1 MIALRLNADTSDAQR
16 NIGAL
21 GNSIEDLQRKLKAA
35 QDAGNWGEAAKITQ
49 DIAFMQ
55 NPGFS
60 VVGGNNGGNGSNLQ
74 NTTQYNNAR
83 QLDIRLETI
92 TRVITTLTDQ
102 LKESTE
108 KGQSKES
115 FNLSAAL
122 NNAEQEK
129 RQLEA
134 EKKRLETADK
144 SDSSVM
150 DMIKKYGVSR
160 YLTQGLSYANQI
172 AGIGFNHRIA
182 MANGDY
188 LGADVAAVESG
199 AGIAQGIGG
208 SLLGAGLMLG
218 GTPVGWGLMAAGG
231 IAEIGGAIAK
241 YWAGDARADIAEGE
255 AYRKTLAGTNGLN
268 KLYTNG
274 GSVIDNSRKA
284 ASTLRVGTNLAV
296 DTGLSTEEFLQ
307 LATSY
312 SRFGSKSST
321 DAMKQAR
328 DIALWAQSTGTDA
341 GLITNFLGT
350 ARRYGDNSDVLGY
363 ASQARQAAGLTKAQN
378 TEFLQGLQTVI
389 EDGIANGYVK
399 SAEDV
404 SKTFVMF
411 SRLSN
416 NNPLWQG
423 EQGAKRLQQMNSG
436 IAGATA
442 LQSVSDVIVAGA
454 ARDVLSGKD
463 INARNKLLNGR
474 ASGTYI
480 DEMLLMEQGTNPE
493 MFGAIAKTVEG
504 LEGGN
509 YAAKVERYKDIF
521 KLNYAGAVDVAAM
534 ADKIGKDGYTEAQFA
549 KEVAAMQKDT
559 NYQSEETTWQ
569 NKINEIAT
577 NEALI
582 SQSKFWDNVSHLDTV
597 ISGYINKGK
606 TAATSG
612 TESSGTEWNILNIF
626 KPFFNKQNVNSAV
639 AKTTGLSEAEVNA
652 NIAAAAAAK
661 GYNYSAV
668 AAGNT
673 NLEMQPIAEELN
685 ATGARLNAKTP
696 EERISAMLTIL
707 GTQNVKSY
715 VEDGSYTQD
724 FYNKI
729 MFKNMGNDAK
739 DNAILEEMDRYG
751 ITSPKDIYKVIN
763 ALGTGSLG
771 GRGKNARANA
781 EYENNKASVQDFVE
795 AFRRMLEGLNFT
807 MSE

>member
-55 NPGFS
+55 NSGFS

-218 GTPVGWGLMAAGG
+218 ATPVGWGLMAAGG

-255 AYRKTLAGTNGLN
+255 AYRKTLAGTNALN
-268 KLYTNG
+268 KRFSDGGTWLEKSKKTDAIIRAATNG
-274 GSVIDNSRKA
+274 ANG
-284 ASTLRVGTNLAV
+284 
-296 DTGLSTEEFLQ
+296 TGLSTEEFLS
-307 LATSY
+307 LATRQSK
-312 SRFGSKSST
+312 FGGTQS
-321 DAMKQAR
+321 DAMAQAR
-328 DIALWAQSTGTDA
+328 DIAMWAQATGTDA
-341 GLITNFLGT
+341 GVIQNFLGT

-378 TEFLQGLQTVI
+378 EEFLQSLQSVI

-423 EQGAKRLQQMNSG
+423 EQGAKRLAQMNSG

-454 ARDVLSGKD
+454 ARDVLSVDGNREKYLG
-463 INARNKLLNGR
+463 NR

-480 DEMLLMEQGTNPE
+480 DEMLLMEQGNNPA
-493 MFGAIAKTVEG
+493 MFGAIAKSVKE

-509 YAAKVERYKDIF
+509 YAARVERFKDIF

-534 ADKIGKDGYTEAQFA
+534 ADKIGVGGYTEQDFA
-549 KEVAAMQKDT
+549 NEVAKMQKDR
-559 NYQSEETTWQ
+559 NYQSEETKWQ
-569 NKINEIAT
+569 DDINKIAMSEVLDSKSSFWANLGKLDNMAGNKKSSGGTANKVSEIA
-577 NEALI
+577 A
-582 SQSKFWDNVSHLDTV
+582 
-597 ISGYINKGK
+597 
-606 TAATSG
+606 
-612 TESSGTEWNILNIF
+612 
-626 KPFFNKQNVNSAV
+626 SA
-639 AKTTGLSEAEVNA
+639 GLS
-652 NIAAAAAAK
+652 
-661 GYNYSAV
+661 
-668 AAGNT
+668 
-673 NLEMQPIAEELN
+673 
-685 ATGARLNAKTP
+685 P
-696 EERISAMLTIL
+696 EEETKL
-707 GTQNVKSY
+707 QNDPLAKPQKIVKPKP
-715 VEDGSYTQD
+715 
-724 FYNKI
+724 NK
-729 MFKNMGNDAK
+729 
-739 DNAILEEMDRYG
+739 
-751 ITSPKDIYKVIN
+751 P
-763 ALGTGSLG
+763 
-771 GRGKNARANA
+771 GKPVVS
-781 EYENNKASVQDFVE
+781 NK
-795 AFRRMLEGLNFT
+795 R
-807 MSE
+807 

>member
-1 MIALRLNADTSDAQR
+1 MVALRLNADTSDAQR

-21 GNSIEDLQRKLKAA
+21 GNSIEELQRKLKAA

-218 GTPVGWGLMAAGG
+218 ATPVGWGLMAAGG

-255 AYRKTLAGTNGLN
+255 AYRKTLAGTNALN
-268 KLYTNG
+268 KRFSDGGTWLENSNKTDAILRAATNG
-274 GSVIDNSRKA
+274 ANG
-284 ASTLRVGTNLAV
+284 
-296 DTGLSTEEFLQ
+296 TGLSTEEFLS
-307 LATSY
+307 LATRQSK
-312 SRFGSKSST
+312 FGGTQS
-321 DAMKQAR
+321 DAMAQAR
-328 DIALWAQSTGTDA
+328 DIAMWAQATGTDA
-341 GLITNFLGT
+341 GVIQNFLGT

-378 TEFLQGLQTVI
+378 EEFLQSLQSVI

-423 EQGAKRLQQMNSG
+423 EQGAKRLAQMNSG

-454 ARDVLSGKD
+454 ARDVLSVAGNREKYLG
-463 INARNKLLNGR
+463 NR

-480 DEMLLMEQGTNPE
+480 DEMLLMEQGNNPA
-493 MFGAIAKTVEG
+493 MFGAIAKSVKE

-509 YAAKVERYKDIF
+509 YAARVERFKDIF

-534 ADKIGKDGYTEAQFA
+534 ADKIGVGGYTEQDFA
-549 KEVAAMQKDT
+549 NEVAKMQKDR
-559 NYQSEETTWQ
+559 NYQSEETKWQ
-569 NKINEIAT
+569 DDINDIAT
-577 NEALI
+577 NTALMAK
-582 SQSKFWDNVSHLDTV
+582 SSFWQNLGKMDN
-597 ISGYINKGK
+597 IAGNKGTGGG
-606 TAATSG
+606 TASKVAEIA
-612 TESSGTEWNILNIF
+612 ES
-626 KPFFNKQNVNSAV
+626 V
-639 AKTTGLSEAEVNA
+639 GLSDEETAEVQLALAGA
-652 NIAAAAAAK
+652 N
-661 GYNYSAV
+661 N
-668 AAGNT
+668 
-673 NLEMQPIAEELN
+673 NLGL
-685 ATGARLNAKTP
+685 
-696 EERISAMLTIL
+696 
-707 GTQNVKSY
+707 
-715 VEDGSYTQD
+715 
-724 FYNKI
+724 
-729 MFKNMGNDAK
+729 
-739 DNAILEEMDRYG
+739 DNAIANGDGELAGSITTGIVGATLSDMGEYGKAAMALWQDIPEYDQWFTDQFGDNPEMRQLMLSRIGEYG
-751 ITSPKDIYKVIN
+751 
-763 ALGTGSLG
+763 AH
-771 GRGKNARANA
+771 GKFTNDNDVSKFDVTEAANA
-781 EYENNKASVQDFVE
+781 IFNPKKGWFGRESKEQKEIASLKE
-795 AFRRMLEGLNFT
+795 AYKSGNADEFERILDSVLTRVLGKIVIQT
-807 MSE
+807 Q

>member
-218 GTPVGWGLMAAGG
+218 ATPVGWGLMAAGG

-241 YWAGDARADIAEGE
+241 YWAGDARADVAEGE
-255 AYRKTLAGTNGLN
+255 AYRKTLAGTNALN
-268 KLYTNG
+268 KRFSDGGTWLENSNKTDAILRAATNG
-274 GSVIDNSRKA
+274 ANG
-284 ASTLRVGTNLAV
+284 
-296 DTGLSTEEFLQ
+296 TGLSTEEFLS
-307 LATSY
+307 LATRQSK
-312 SRFGSKSST
+312 FGGTQS
-321 DAMKQAR
+321 DAMAQAR
-328 DIALWAQSTGTDA
+328 DIAMWAQATGTDA
-341 GLITNFLGT
+341 GVIQNFLGT

-378 TEFLQGLQTVI
+378 EEFLQSLQSVI

-423 EQGAKRLQQMNSG
+423 EQGAKRLAQMNSG
-436 IAGATA
+436 IASATA

-454 ARDVLSGKD
+454 ARDVLSVAGNREKYLG
-463 INARNKLLNGR
+463 NR

-480 DEMLLMEQGTNPE
+480 DEMLLMEQGNNPA
-493 MFGAIAKTVEG
+493 MFGAIAKSVKE

-509 YAAKVERYKDIF
+509 YAARVERFKDIF

-534 ADKIGKDGYTEAQFA
+534 ADKIGVGGYTEQDFA
-549 KEVAAMQKDT
+549 NEVAKMQKDR
-559 NYQSEETTWQ
+559 NYQSEETKWQDDINHIAADTALMAKSNFWQ
-569 NKINEIAT
+569 NMGKLGGIAKNNEKKSSGNGTDLVEKAS
-577 NEALI
+577 ELGDYGGSVRALI
-582 SQSKFWDNVSHLDTV
+582 ADEAG
-597 ISGYINKGK
+597 ISFANRAGFRINDDSVF
-606 TAATSG
+606 AR
-612 TESSGTEWNILNIF
+612 LY
-626 KPFFNKQNVNSAV
+626 
-639 AKTTGLSEAEVNA
+639 SE
-652 NIAAAAAAK
+652 
-661 GYNYSAV
+661 G
-668 AAGNT
+668 AGNDELD
-673 NLEMQPIAEELN
+673 NLAMEEIGKYAALGYKKGDFLGIGGHKADGIVDEVELDKAIKKMQKDKDI
-685 ATGARLNAKTP
+685 K
-696 EERISAMLTIL
+696 SAYESGNTDSYLAALRTMLRDLFGDIT
-707 GTQNVKSY
+707 
-715 VEDGSYTQD
+715 
-724 FYNKI
+724 
-729 MFKNMGNDAK
+729 
-739 DNAILEEMDRYG
+739 
-751 ITSPKDIYKVIN
+751 ITSD
-763 ALGTGSLG
+763 
-771 GRGKNARANA
+771 
-781 EYENNKASVQDFVE
+781 
-795 AFRRMLEGLNFT
+795 
-807 MSE
+807 

>member
-1 MIALRLNADTSDAQR
+1 MVALRLNADTSDAQR

-21 GNSIEDLQRKLKAA
+21 GNSIEELQRKLKAA

-218 GTPVGWGLMAAGG
+218 ATPVGWGLMAAGG

-255 AYRKTLAGTNGLN
+255 AYRKTLAGTNALN
-268 KLYTNG
+268 KRFSDGGTWLENSNKTDAILRAATNG
-274 GSVIDNSRKA
+274 ANG
-284 ASTLRVGTNLAV
+284 
-296 DTGLSTEEFLQ
+296 TGLSTEEFLS
-307 LATSY
+307 LATRQSK
-312 SRFGSKSST
+312 FGGTQS
-321 DAMKQAR
+321 DAMAQAR
-328 DIALWAQSTGTDA
+328 DIAMWAQATGTDA
-341 GLITNFLGT
+341 GVIQNFLGT

-378 TEFLQGLQTVI
+378 EEFLQSLQSVI

-423 EQGAKRLQQMNSG
+423 EQGAKRLAQMNSG

-454 ARDVLSGKD
+454 ARDVLSVAGNREKYLG
-463 INARNKLLNGR
+463 NR

-480 DEMLLMEQGTNPE
+480 DEMLLMEQGNNPA
-493 MFGAIAKTVEG
+493 MFGAIAKSVKE

-509 YAAKVERYKDIF
+509 YAARVERFKDIF

-534 ADKIGKDGYTEAQFA
+534 ADKIGVGGYTEQDFA
-549 KEVAAMQKDT
+549 NEVAKMQKDR
-559 NYQSEETTWQ
+559 NYQSEETKWQ
-569 NKINEIAT
+569 DDINDIAT
-577 NEALI
+577 NTALMAK
-582 SQSKFWDNVSHLDTV
+582 SSFWQNLGKMDN
-597 ISGYINKGK
+597 IAGNKGTGGG
-606 TAATSG
+606 TASKVAEIA
-612 TESSGTEWNILNIF
+612 ES
-626 KPFFNKQNVNSAV
+626 V
-639 AKTTGLSEAEVNA
+639 GLSDEETAEVQLALAGA
-652 NIAAAAAAK
+652 N
-661 GYNYSAV
+661 N
-668 AAGNT
+668 
-673 NLEMQPIAEELN
+673 NLGL
-685 ATGARLNAKTP
+685 
-696 EERISAMLTIL
+696 
-707 GTQNVKSY
+707 
-715 VEDGSYTQD
+715 
-724 FYNKI
+724 
-729 MFKNMGNDAK
+729 
-739 DNAILEEMDRYG
+739 DNAIANGDGELAGSITTGIVGATLSDMGEYGKAAMALWQDIPEYDQWFTEQFGDNPEMRQLMLSRIGEYG
-751 ITSPKDIYKVIN
+751 
-763 ALGTGSLG
+763 AH
-771 GRGKNARANA
+771 GKFTNDNDVSKFDVTEAANA
-781 EYENNKASVQDFVE
+781 IFNPKKGWFGRESKEQKEIASLKE
-795 AFRRMLEGLNFT
+795 AYKSGNADEFERILDSVLTRVLGKIVIQT
-807 MSE
+807 Q

>member
-102 LKESTE
+102 LKKSTE

-218 GTPVGWGLMAAGG
+218 ATPVGWGLMAAGG

-255 AYRKTLAGTNGLN
+255 AYRKTLAGTNALN
-268 KLYTNG
+268 KRFSDGGTWLENSNKTDAILRAATNG
-274 GSVIDNSRKA
+274 ANG
-284 ASTLRVGTNLAV
+284 
-296 DTGLSTEEFLQ
+296 TGLSTEEFLS
-307 LATSY
+307 LATRQSK
-312 SRFGSKSST
+312 FGGTQS
-321 DAMKQAR
+321 DAMAQAR
-328 DIALWAQSTGTDA
+328 DIAMWAQATGTDA
-341 GLITNFLGT
+341 GVIQNFLGT

-378 TEFLQGLQTVI
+378 EEFLQSLQSVI

-423 EQGAKRLQQMNSG
+423 EQGAKRLAQMNSG
-436 IAGATA
+436 IASATA

-454 ARDVLSGKD
+454 ARDVLSVAGNREKYLG
-463 INARNKLLNGR
+463 NR

-480 DEMLLMEQGTNPE
+480 DEMLLMEQGNNPA
-493 MFGAIAKTVEG
+493 MFGAIAKSVKE

-509 YAAKVERYKDIF
+509 YAARVERFKDIF

-534 ADKIGKDGYTEAQFA
+534 ADKIGVGGYTEQDFA
-549 KEVAAMQKDT
+549 NEVAKMQKDR
-559 NYQSEETTWQ
+559 NYQSEETKWQDDINHIAADTALMAKSNFWQ
-569 NKINEIAT
+569 NMGKLGGIAENNEKKSSGNGTDLVEKAS
-577 NEALI
+577 ELGDYGGSVRALI
-582 SQSKFWDNVSHLDTV
+582 ADEAG
-597 ISGYINKGK
+597 ISFANRAGFRINDDSVF
-606 TAATSG
+606 AR
-612 TESSGTEWNILNIF
+612 LY
-626 KPFFNKQNVNSAV
+626 
-639 AKTTGLSEAEVNA
+639 SE
-652 NIAAAAAAK
+652 
-661 GYNYSAV
+661 G
-668 AAGNT
+668 AGNDELD
-673 NLEMQPIAEELN
+673 NLAMEEIGKYAALGYKKGDFLGIGGHKADGIVDEVELDKAIKKMQKDKDI
-685 ATGARLNAKTP
+685 K
-696 EERISAMLTIL
+696 SAYESGNTDSYLAALRTMLRDLFGDIT
-707 GTQNVKSY
+707 
-715 VEDGSYTQD
+715 
-724 FYNKI
+724 
-729 MFKNMGNDAK
+729 
-739 DNAILEEMDRYG
+739 
-751 ITSPKDIYKVIN
+751 ITSD
-763 ALGTGSLG
+763 
-771 GRGKNARANA
+771 
-781 EYENNKASVQDFVE
+781 
-795 AFRRMLEGLNFT
+795 
-807 MSE
+807 

>member
-21 GNSIEDLQRKLKAA
+21 GNSIEELQRKLKAA

-218 GTPVGWGLMAAGG
+218 ATPVGWGLMAAGG

-255 AYRKTLAGTNGLN
+255 AYRKTLAGTNALN
-268 KLYTNG
+268 KRFSDGGTWLENSNKTDAILRAATNG
-274 GSVIDNSRKA
+274 ANG
-284 ASTLRVGTNLAV
+284 
-296 DTGLSTEEFLQ
+296 TGLSTEEFLS
-307 LATSY
+307 LATRQSK
-312 SRFGSKSST
+312 FGGTQS
-321 DAMKQAR
+321 DAMAQAR
-328 DIALWAQSTGTDA
+328 DIAMWAQATGTDA
-341 GLITNFLGT
+341 GVIQNFLGT

-378 TEFLQGLQTVI
+378 EEFLQSLQSVI

-423 EQGAKRLQQMNSG
+423 EQGAKRLAQMNAG
-436 IAGATA
+436 ISGATA

-454 ARDVLSGKD
+454 ARDVLSVAGNREKYLG
-463 INARNKLLNGR
+463 NR

-480 DEMLLMEQGTNPE
+480 DEMLLMEQGNNPA
-493 MFGAIAKTVEG
+493 MFGAIAKSVKE

-509 YAAKVERYKDIF
+509 YAARVERFKDIF

-534 ADKIGKDGYTEAQFA
+534 ADKIGVGGYTEQDFA
-549 KEVAAMQKDT
+549 NEVAKMQKDR
-559 NYQSEETTWQ
+559 NYQSEETKWQ
-569 NKINEIAT
+569 DDINDIAT
-577 NEALI
+577 NTALMAK
-582 SQSKFWDNVSHLDTV
+582 SSFWQNLGKMDN
-597 ISGYINKGK
+597 IAGNKGTGGG
-606 TAATSG
+606 TASKVAEIA
-612 TESSGTEWNILNIF
+612 ES
-626 KPFFNKQNVNSAV
+626 V
-639 AKTTGLSEAEVNA
+639 GLSDEETAEVQLALAGA
-652 NIAAAAAAK
+652 N
-661 GYNYSAV
+661 N
-668 AAGNT
+668 
-673 NLEMQPIAEELN
+673 NLGL
-685 ATGARLNAKTP
+685 
-696 EERISAMLTIL
+696 
-707 GTQNVKSY
+707 
-715 VEDGSYTQD
+715 
-724 FYNKI
+724 
-729 MFKNMGNDAK
+729 
-739 DNAILEEMDRYG
+739 DNAIANGDGELAGSITTGIVGATLSDMGEYGKAAMALWQDIPEYDQWFTEQFGDNPEMRQLMLSRIGEYG
-751 ITSPKDIYKVIN
+751 
-763 ALGTGSLG
+763 AH
-771 GRGKNARANA
+771 GKFTNDNDVSKFDVTEAANA
-781 EYENNKASVQDFVE
+781 IFNPKKGWFGRESKEQKEIASLKE
-795 AFRRMLEGLNFT
+795 AYKSGNADEFERVLDSVLTRVLGKIVIQT
-807 MSE
+807 Q

>member
-1 MIALRLNADTSDAQR
+1 MAGVTSQIRMSLDSSGIVSGANTASRALDELRQ
-16 NIGAL
+16 
-21 GNSIEDLQRKLKAA
+21 KLEAA
-35 QDAGNWGEAAKITQ
+35 QSKGDWSEAAKITQ
-49 DIAFMQ
+49 EIAHMQ

-60 VVGGNNGGNGSNLQ
+60 VVGSGNGGNGSNLQ

-92 TRVITTLTDQ
+92 TRVISTLTDQ

-108 KGQSKES
+108 KGQSRES
-115 FNLSAAL
+115 FNISAAL

-160 YLTQGLSYANQI
+160 YLTQGLNYANQI

-218 GTPVGWGLMAAGG
+218 ATPVGWGLMALGG

-241 YWAGDARADIAEGE
+241 YWAGDERADIAEGE

-274 GSVIDNSRKA
+274 GSVSDNSRKA
-284 ASTLRVGTNLAV
+284 ASTLREGTNLAV
-296 DTGLSTEEFLQ
+296 DTGLSTDEFLQ

-389 EDGIANGYVK
+389 EDGISNGYIK
-399 SAEDV
+399 STEDV

-423 EQGAKRLQQMNSG
+423 EQGAKRLAQMNSG
-436 IAGATA
+436 ISSATA

-454 ARDVLSGKD
+454 ARDVLSVAGNREKYLG
-463 INARNKLLNGR
+463 NR

-493 MFGAIAKTVEG
+493 MFGAIAASVEG
-504 LEGGN
+504 MEGNN

-534 ADKIGKDGYTEAQFA
+534 ADKIGKNGYTEAQFA
-549 KEVAAMQKDT
+549 KEVAAKQKDT
-559 NYQSEETTWQ
+559 KYQSEETTWQ

-582 SQSKFWDNVSHLDTV
+582 SQSKFWQNVQHLDSV
-597 ISGYINKGK
+597 ISGYINKDKKITTTEENVANEISKK
-606 TAATSG
+606 TGQST
-612 TESSGTEWNILNIF
+612 
-626 KPFFNKQNVNSAV
+626 
-639 AKTTGLSEAEVNA
+639 AEINA
-652 NIAAAAAAK
+652 NIQTAAAKK
-661 GYNYSAV
+661 GYNYSEV
-668 AAGNT
+668 ASRNT

-685 ATGARLNAKTP
+685 ATGQRMNAKTAS
-696 EERISAMLTIL
+696 ERIAAMKTIF
-707 GTQNVKSY
+707 GTQNVRSY
-715 VEDGSYTQD
+715 TEDGGYTQG
-724 FYNKI
+724 FYTKL
-729 MFKNMGNDAK
+729 MLEGLGNDTK
-739 DNAILEEMDRYG
+739 DNAILETMDKYG
-751 ITSPKDIYKVIN
+751 ITNPKEIHKVIS
-763 ALGTGSLG
+763 AIGTGEND
-771 GRGKNARANA
+771 GKGKDVYKAYTNSKTSVDELVRAF
-781 EYENNKASVQDFVE
+781 EIMLNK
-795 AFRRMLEGLNFT
+795 LNIT
-807 MSE
+807 MTTD